1 MSDEE
6 VAACIRKS
14 LLEHQQLLA
23 HCNGDA
29 AAEQYL
35 TQFEKI
41 VRELDAKDT
50 LRPVM
55 IHAQLVQK
63 EQLERMK
70 PLQMIPSFFAAHV
83 WHWGDGFADFSIAG
97 CVAAWTCVHP
107 AYRYS
112 RYRTES
118 DGIRM
123 VCRCSPYKKRSAS
136 RGKGAY

>member
-63 EQLERMK
+63 EQLETDEAAAND
-70 PLQMIPSFFAAHV
+70 SFLLC
-83 WHWGDGFADFSIAG
+83 G
-97 CVAAWTCVHP
+97 TCMALGRC
-107 AYRYS
+107 AY
-112 RYRTES
+112 
-118 DGIRM
+118 
-123 VCRCSPYKKRSAS
+123 
-136 RGKGAY
+136 